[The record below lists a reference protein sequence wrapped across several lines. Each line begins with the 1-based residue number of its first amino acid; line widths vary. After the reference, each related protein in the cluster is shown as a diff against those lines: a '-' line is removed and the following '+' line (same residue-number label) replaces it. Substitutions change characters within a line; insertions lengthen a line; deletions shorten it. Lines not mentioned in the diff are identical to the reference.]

1 MFEYPATGEIKAVLV
16 VKARHRFSK
25 KELVEAVCSLLN
37 NSTFKSK
44 LPTG

>member
-1 MFEYPATGEIKAVLV
+1 MFENPATDEIKAVLV
-16 VKARHRFSK
+16 FNARHRFSK
-25 KELVEAVCSLLN
+25 KELVEAVCSLPN